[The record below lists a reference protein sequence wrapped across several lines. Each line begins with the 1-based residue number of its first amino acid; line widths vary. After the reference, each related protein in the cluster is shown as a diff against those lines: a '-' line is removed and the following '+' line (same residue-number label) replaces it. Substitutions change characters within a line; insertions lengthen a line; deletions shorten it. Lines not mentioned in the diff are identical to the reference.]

1 MSQVILQNKIM
12 KDEATLSSLI
22 SRNITSITIPDGVT
36 SIGGYAFYNCSALTS
51 VTIQNGTTSIGEQAF
66 ANCYA
71 LNNLKISN
79 SVTSIG
85 NYAFYSCSALTNVTI
100 PNSVTSIGE
109 AAFSTCRNLLSLTV
123 KSTSPPTLGDYAFQT
138 TPSAVIYVPAES
150 VDTYKAA
157 SGWSTYSSKIQ
168 AIPA

>member
-85 NYAFYSCSALTNVTI
+85 EY
-100 PNSVTSIGE
+100 
-109 AAFSTCRNLLSLTV
+109 AFSTCRNLLSLTV

>member
-22 SRNITSITIPDGVT
+22 SRNITSITIPNGVT
-36 SIGGYAFYNCSALTS
+36 SIGGYAF
-51 VTIQNGTTSIGEQAF
+51 NG
-66 ANCYA
+66 
-71 LNNLKISN
+71 
-79 SVTSIG
+79 
-85 NYAFYSCSALTNVTI
+85 CSALTNVTL

-109 AAFSTCRNLLSLTV
+109 YAFSTCLNLLSLTV
-123 KSTSPPTLGDYAFQT
+123 KSTSPPTLGASAFLT